1 MPPAGRHARG
11 PLVLPRDGGAAA
23 VRSLCFSRW
32 GRTQPAVLGS
42 NPFLRRGDEEHCGRI
57 DIDPTRTPA
66 SGLVPLAAVMAA
78 SALLREFDGALRS
91 QQPLHALRH
100 GGGTYGRVLHR
111 RRSRSRWF
119 GHQGPGFRARSAA
132 FFAFNLSR
140 PLLDAADAKSDGAAY
155 AAAAINILDG
165 PTVNH
170 HRLREHAG
178 VFTDYV
184 TLIIYEG
191 TPFIELILQRSCT
204 YSGLTSNGIGPL
216 VQRRVIRRLY

>member
-1 MPPAGRHARG
+1 MSAMLRSAPAGRHARG
-11 PLVLPRDGGAAA
+11 PSVPPRDGGAAA

-100 GGGTYGRVLHR
+100 GGGTYRRVLHR
-111 RRSRSRWF
+111 PSTFEVVRSP
-119 GHQGPGFRARSAA
+119 GPGTRARST
-132 FFAFNLSR
+132 
-140 PLLDAADAKSDGAAY
+140 
-155 AAAAINILDG
+155 AISL
-165 PTVNH
+165 PST
-170 HRLREHAG
+170 
-178 VFTDYV
+178 
-184 TLIIYEG
+184 
-191 TPFIELILQRSCT
+191 
-204 YSGLTSNGIGPL
+204 
-216 VQRRVIRRLY
+216 